1 MKNKKVLAEYILLSA
16 CFLAGKKDAFTQVH
30 YFDIDPDII
39 LTDNNFIDL
48 DVNDDGNFDFLFIR
62 SEDDDSTYYGDTY
75 HLSQIKIEPNVI
87 NGNEIGG
94 IELQIG
100 WAYSTSFTREFIYA
114 KPAGYPVNVLMSF
127 QGDHN
132 QIIAYREIFSTY
144 IWDHGF
150 WLDFDDE
157 RYVCFKLKN
166 ADGEYNYGWIRC
178 QMNKEDVTLTI
189 KDYGY
194 EEQINTAILTGSKE
208 SYVDIQNTD
217 QQSNLFLTYQNSVLK
232 IEMNANYFQPYLLS
246 VYALNGNIIFQEN
259 VVEQSY
265 EKYMDLPVGLHLI
278 KIQQGDKNYFYK
290 IIDLN

>member
-1 MKNKKVLAEYILLSA
+1 
-16 CFLAGKKDAFTQVH
+16 
-30 YFDIDPDII
+30 
-39 LTDNNFIDL
+39 
-48 DVNDDGNFDFLFIR
+48 
-62 SEDDDSTYYGDTY
+62 
-75 HLSQIKIEPNVI
+75 
-87 NGNEIGG
+87 
-94 IELQIG
+94 
-100 WAYSTSFTREFIYA
+100 
-114 KPAGYPVNVLMSF
+114 MSF